1 MQHHDP
7 SAHPSDLPG
16 TDPSPWTWTLPDG
29 GRSNDADALLRRWK
43 ALREAGAWQA
53 EVLGCIGDDPITLLQ
68 RPAATEAAPRLLI
81 AAGFHGEEPAGPW
94 GLLRFI
100 GGADEAL
107 LDRVHLTLLPLAN
120 PSGFRA
126 GRRFNDWGENP
137 NRGFGANAGGIA
149 PSREGRV
156 LMAQAARLREAGRD
170 GVLSCH
176 EDIQQTAFGY
186 LYSLERAA
194 TPGPFSRTLLAANA
208 RHFPV
213 HPDGLVDGCPIE
225 GGIVF
230 NRHDGSFEAWAMELG
245 VARAACVETPGQAD
259 IATRIAAQADMAQA
273 FVQFALGGTAP

>member
-1 MQHHDP
+1 MTD
-7 SAHPSDLPG
+7 D
-16 TDPSPWTWTLPDG
+16 DPSPWIWELPDG
-29 GRSNDADALLRRWK
+29 GRSNDAEALQRRWQ
-43 ALREAGAWQA
+43 ALCDAGGWQA

-68 RPAATEAAPRLLI
+68 RPARGADAPRLLI

-100 GGADEAL
+100 GGAQSAL
-107 LDRVHLTLLPLAN
+107 LDRVQLTLLPLVN
-120 PSGFRA
+120 PSGLRA

-137 NRGFGANAGGIA
+137 NRGFGLQAGGIA

-156 LMAQAARLREAGRD
+156 LIGQARRLAEAGRD

-176 EDIQQTAFGY
+176 EDVKQATFGY

-194 TPGPFSRTLLAANA
+194 APGPFSRALLAANA
-208 RHFPV
+208 RHFPI
-213 HPDGLVDGCPIE
+213 HPDGEVDGCPVR

-259 IATRIAAQADMAQA
+259 IGTRIAAQADMAEA
-273 FVQFALGGTAP
+273 FVRVALAG

>member
-1 MQHHDP
+1 MTD
-7 SAHPSDLPG
+7 D
-16 TDPSPWTWTLPDG
+16 DPSPWIWALPDG
-29 GRSNDADALLRRWK
+29 GRSNDAEALQRRWQ
-43 ALREAGAWQA
+43 ALRDAGGWQS
-53 EVLGCIGDDPITLLQ
+53 EVLGCIGDDPITLMH
-68 RPAATEAAPRLLI
+68 RPARSADAPRLLI

-100 GGADEAL
+100 GGAQSAL
-107 LDRVHLTLLPLAN
+107 LDGVHLTLLPLVN
-120 PSGFRA
+120 PSGMRA

-137 NRGFGANAGGIA
+137 NRGFGLQAGGIA

-156 LMAQAARLREAGRD
+156 LIAQARRLAEAGRD

-176 EDIQQTAFGY
+176 EDVKQTTFGY

-194 TPGPFSRTLLAANA
+194 APGPFSRALLAANA
-208 RHFPV
+208 RHVPI
-213 HPDGLVDGCPIE
+213 HPDGEVDGCRVR

-259 IATRIAAQADMAQA
+259 IGTRIAAQSDMAEA
-273 FVQFALGGTAP
+273 FVRFALAS

>member
-1 MQHHDP
+1 MQYGDP
-7 SAHPSDLPG
+7 
-16 TDPSPWTWTLPDG
+16 TPWTWTLPDG
-29 GRSNDADALLRRWK
+29 GRSNDADALQQRWK
-43 ALREAGAWQA
+43 ALREAGGWRA
-53 EVLGCIGDDPITLLQ
+53 EVLGCIGDDPLTLLQ
-68 RPAATEAAPRLLI
+68 RPAADPAAPHLLI

-100 GGADEAL
+100 G
-107 LDRVHLTLLPLAN
+107 
-120 PSGFRA
+120 
-126 GRRFNDWGENP
+126 
-137 NRGFGANAGGIA
+137 ANAGGIA

-156 LMAQAARLREAGRD
+156 LMAQAARLLEAGRD

-176 EDIQQTAFGY
+176 EDIQQTACGY

-208 RHFPV
+208 RHFPI
-213 HPDGLVDGCPIE
+213 HPDGQVDGCPIE

-259 IATRIAAQADMAQA
+259 IATRITAQADMAEA
-273 FVQFALGGTAP
+273 FVRYAATLPAPPR